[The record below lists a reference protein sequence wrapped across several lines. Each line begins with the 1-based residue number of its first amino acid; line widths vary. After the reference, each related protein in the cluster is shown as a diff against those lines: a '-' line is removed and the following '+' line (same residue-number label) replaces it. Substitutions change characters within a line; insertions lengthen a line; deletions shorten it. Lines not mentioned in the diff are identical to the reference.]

1 MNVPMQGSNIQI
13 QSYKHDG
20 KLHRQWKS
28 NFILK
33 ATPTVVIG
41 VNDQTEVLES
51 DGRTWMTREPAI
63 LYFSANHWFNVI
75 GMLRKGGIY
84 YYCNMSSPFVYD
96 AEALKYI
103 DYDLDFKV
111 YPDFTYELLDEDE
124 YAEHKKKMGYP
135 AVIDRILHEQMD
147 ILKKWIHQ
155 RFGPFSPEFVD
166 RWYEHYLT
174 YRT

>member
-1 MNVPMQGSNIQI
+1 
-13 QSYKHDG
+13 
-20 KLHRQWKS
+20 
-28 NFILK
+28 
-33 ATPTVVIG
+33 
-41 VNDQTEVLES
+41 TEVLES

-124 YAEHKKKMGYP
+124 DAEHKNKITHP
-135 AVIDRILHEQMD
+135 AVIDRIMHEQMD
-147 ILKKWIHQ
+147 ILKKWIHH
-155 RFGPFSPEFVD
+155 RFAPFSPEFVD
-166 RWYEHYLT
+166 RCYEHYLT